1 MATVEA
7 GGSGFGGGNTIAT
20 ITFYG
25 IWWFCHDPKRQQ
37 TRKQHNA
44 QQERS
49 NMDAT
54 ATCDYEYNYH
64 HQCHMSAEMRFSQ
77 CLTIGFLLV
86 VVSCHCHKT
95 KPYLPR
101 CVFTAKPVN
110 TLNWPK
116 CFTKYPSTLE
126 SLKTTREPSLDLQSP
141 NPTTSL
147 HVTICGLPRNGIR
160 MPTGL

>member
-7 GGSGFGGGNTIAT
+7 GGSGGGGNTIAT

-54 ATCDYEYNYH
+54 ATCDCEHNYH

-77 CLTIGFLLV
+77 CLTKVTGLIASKGKGSLSSAREYNELV
-86 VVSCHCHKT
+86 QMLYKIFS
-95 KPYLPR
+95 
-101 CVFTAKPVN
+101 N
-110 TLNWPK
+110 TRV
-116 CFTKYPSTLE
+116 TL
-126 SLKTTREPSLDLQSP
+126 TRERRRASR
-141 NPTTSL
+141 
-147 HVTICGLPRNGIR
+147 H
-160 MPTGL
+160 

>member
-1 MATVEA
+1 MVR
-7 GGSGFGGGNTIAT
+7 GGGGNTIAT

-54 ATCDYEYNYH
+54 TTCDYEYNYH

-95 KPYLPR
+95 TIPAEMRFHGSAREYNELVQMLYKI
-101 CVFTAKPVN
+101 FSN
-110 TLNWPK
+110 TRV
-116 CFTKYPSTLE
+116 TL
-126 SLKTTREPSLDLQSP
+126 TRERRRA
-141 NPTTSL
+141 SL
-147 HVTICGLPRNGIR
+147 H
-160 MPTGL
+160 